1 MGQNSQMTNPKDEIG
16 SALLAAVLHLLKP
29 LVRILLRHGVP
40 HSTFAEVARWA
51 YVEVAD
57 KHFALPGK
65 KITDSRISVLTGLT
79 RKEVA
84 RIRAETLPEDTESF
98 QSYNRA
104 ARVVS
109 AWALEYPAKG
119 GAKRLPLEGEHSVAS
134 LVKRHSGDMPVRAV
148 VDELLRVGAI
158 RLGPEG
164 DVELLNRHYLPPQG
178 ERRKLVYLGEDAG
191 DLISTIAHNL
201 EAAPKDTF
209 FQRKVFYD
217 NVPEPQVAEA
227 RAVARRLGEQTI
239 DKLLIELS
247 PFDRDVNPSVEGEG
261 RMRVVTGI
269 YYYEEAFHPDK
280 ADSPPRGADDRRD
293 PGKS

>member
-1 MGQNSQMTNPKDEIG
+1 MTNPKDEIG

-40 HSTFAEVARWA
+40 HSTFSEVARWA

-65 KITDSRISVLTGLT
+65 KMTDSRISVLTGLT

-84 RIRAETLPEDTESF
+84 RIRTETLPEDTESF

-109 AWALEYPAKG
+109 AWALEYPMAG
-119 GAKRLPLEGEHSVAS
+119 TASGAKPLPLEGEHSVAS

-158 RLGPEG
+158 RLRTEG

-201 EAAPKDTF
+201 EAAPQDTF

-217 NVPEPQVAEA
+217 NVPEAQVAEA
-227 RAVARRLGEQTI
+227 RAVARRLGERTI
-239 DKLLIELS
+239 DKLLVELS
-247 PFDRDVNPSVEGEG
+247 PFDRDVNPGVEGEG

-269 YYYEEAFHPDK
+269 YYYEEAFDPVP
-280 ADSPPRGADDRRD
+280 AEEPPRGADDRR
-293 PGKS
+293 GRGES

>member
-1 MGQNSQMTNPKDEIG
+1 MKNTKDEIG
-16 SALLAAVLHLLKP
+16 GALLAAVLHLLKP

-40 HSTFAEVARWA
+40 HSTFSEVARWA

-57 KHFALPGK
+57 RHFALPGRK
-65 KITDSRISVLTGLT
+65 QTDSRISVLTGLT

-84 RIRAETLPEDTESF
+84 RIRHEARPDDTESF

-109 AWALEYPAKG
+109 AWTLEYPQELALS
-119 GAKRLPLEGEHSVAS
+119 GARPLPLEGEHSIAS

-158 RLGPEG
+158 RIREDGE
-164 DVELLNRHYLPPQG
+164 VELLNRHYLPPQG

-201 EAAPKDTF
+201 EAAPQDAF
-209 FQRKVFYD
+209 LQRKVFFD
-217 NVPEPQVAEA
+217 NVPASQVVET
-227 RAVARRLGEQTI
+227 RAVARRLGERTI
-239 DKLLIELS
+239 DNLLVELS
-247 PFDRDVNPSVEGEG
+247 PYDRDVNPTVPGEG

-269 YYYEEAFHPDK
+269 YYYEEPFDPDP
-280 ADSPPRGADDRRD
+280 AESPPRGADDRRGR
-293 PGKS
+293 GKS